1 MANHHLVIL
10 KRPYLESI
18 LAHTKRIESRF
29 SHRRRSFFGQISSG
43 DRLFLK
49 ISGGP
54 VCAVATVGL
63 ARNFTNLT
71 PSRILELKSRYNR
84 LICGTNDYWQ
94 SKSDCRFGVLV
105 WLSDIR
111 RIEPIRI
118 DKKDWRAWVVLT
130 KEKDFGLLR
139 HF

>member
-10 KRPYLESI
+10 KKPYLESI
-18 LAHTKRIESRF
+18 LAHRKRIESRF
-29 SHRRRSFFGQISSG
+29 GHRRSVFLGQISSG

-63 ARNFTNLT
+63 VRNFTNLT
-71 PSRILELKSRYNR
+71 PNRVLELKNTYNH
-84 LICGTNDYWQ
+84 LICAANGYWQ

-105 WLSDIR
+105 WLKDVS
-111 RIEPIRI
+111 RIEPVRI
-118 DKKDWRAWVVLT
+118 NKKDWRAWVVLT
-130 KEKDFGLLR
+130 KKNNFGLLR
-139 HF
+139 